1 MAKRIIKNRQGEDI
15 TISSPDL
22 TDADLAVAE
31 ILLEMTAEQG
41 SSRISVDEEELA
53 RRLRA
58 KGYDPD
64 TGERLH

>member
-1 MAKRIIKNRQGEDI
+1 MAERTIKNRQGEDM

-22 TDADLAVAE
+22 SDMDLAVAE

-41 SSRISVDEEELA
+41 SNQIEFAEEEIA

-58 KGYDPD
+58 KGYDPE
-64 TGERLH
+64 TGQRSH

>member
-1 MAKRIIKNRQGEDI
+1 MAERTIKNRQDEDM

-22 TDADLAVAE
+22 SDMDLAVAE

-41 SSRISVDEEELA
+41 SNQIEFAEEEIA

-58 KGYDPD
+58 KGYDPE
-64 TGERLH
+64 TGQRSH